1 MPSSSPTDKPIATA
15 PVKGRLPD
23 HLSATQCQRA
33 RQSRD
38 ARFDGQFVV
47 AVKTTGIFCR
57 PICPVVTPKEKNVE
71 YFGHGAQAMEAGYR
85 PCLRCRPDSA
95 PDSWAW
101 RGTETTFIR
110 ALKNI
115 EAGALQHES
124 LTELSDRL
132 GVTDRYVRKLFEQY
146 LGTSPKQFDVYK
158 RLMFAKQLLHD
169 SQLSISDVA
178 YAAGFNSVRRFN
190 DAFQKKLSLTPT
202 QVRKQNKT
210 PSQTISLNLAFRPP
224 FDWMALLDFYRAR
237 QIQGLEYVGDH
248 HYERL
253 FKINKSRGWF
263 SATMNPDKTSLAV
276 QVEIDDV
283 SQLQNLVNEL
293 RRFFDL
299 DADLWV
305 VESHLKPLFP
315 QLKSGVRLPG
325 IWDVFEAGVRAVLG
339 QQVSI
344 TAAKKLV
351 QQCVDEL
358 GESVLRN
365 NDDAESTAKPFK
377 FFPAPEAFVQS
388 DLAFLK
394 IPHRRR
400 ETLKALAQACVE
412 DNKLGRI
419 PKVEDWIHIP
429 GIGSWTVNY
438 VRMRGLS
445 DPDVFLNTDLGV
457 KHGLQKLE
465 ERHAFFEQE
474 NVSPWGSYATFQLWM
489 LT

>member
-1 MPSSSPTDKPIATA
+1 M
-15 PVKGRLPD
+15 GRLPE
-23 HLSATQCQRA
+23 HLSAGLCQRA

-57 PICPVVTPKEKNVE
+57 PICPVVMPKEKNVE

-101 RGTETTFIR
+101 RGTETTFVR

-115 EAGALQHES
+115 EAGVLQRES
-124 LTELSDRL
+124 LSELSERL
-132 GVTDRYVRKLFEQY
+132 GVTDRYLRKLFEQY

-169 SQLSISDVA
+169 SQLPVSEVA
-178 YAAGFNSVRRFN
+178 HAAGFNSVRRFN

-202 QVRKQNKT
+202 QVRKQNT
-210 PSQTISLNLAFRPP
+210 SPNQTISLNLAFRPP
-224 FDWMALLDFYRAR
+224 FDWDTFLQFYRAR
-237 QIQGLEYVGDH
+237 QIQGLENVGDH

-283 SQLQNLVNEL
+283 SELQSLVSEL

-305 VESHLKPLFP
+305 VESHLECSFP

-325 IWDVFEAGVRAVLG
+325 IWNVFEAGVRAILG

-344 TAAKKLV
+344 VAAKKLV

-358 GESVLRN
+358 GESSLRN
-365 NDDAESTAKPFK
+365 EDVDGLNKTFK
-377 FFPAPEAFVQS
+377 FFPTPEAFVKS

-400 ETLKALAQACVE
+400 KTLKALAQTCFDDE
-412 DNKLGRI
+412 KLGREFN
-419 PKVEDWIHIP
+419 VEEWIHIP
-429 GIGSWTVNY
+429 GIGPWTVNY
-438 VRMRGLS
+438 VQMRGLS
-445 DPDVFLNTDLGV
+445 EPDVLLNTDLGV
-457 KHGLQKLE
+457 KHGLEKLK
-465 ERHAFFEQE
+465 ERQTVFEHDD
-474 NVSPWGSYATFQLWM
+474 VSPWGSYATLQLWM
-489 LT
+489 LS